1 MKVLYV
7 EDDSRDSDLLLRKLA
22 RESPHIILAVS
33 STLQEAR
40 NFLTAGMSFDAAL
53 LDLHLPDGN
62 GLELL
67 VEIREKSLLLPVI
80 VLTGMGDEAVAVAA
94 FKAGADDYLVKR
106 PGYLDRLPLTL
117 EAAVAR
123 VCAEKTRKERS
134 ISVLYVEHNSVDI
147 DLTRRHLSVYAPHIC
162 LEAVYSP
169 GEALS
174 LLHPAD
180 GQPEKY
186 DLLLLDYCLPGLSA
200 LDVLKVLRQEFNA
213 TLPVVLVTGQG
224 DERAAVQALRL
235 GASDYLVKRQDYL
248 LQLPSVLE
256 SAFYHAELAREQA
269 ALCKSEARFRLMVEN
284 AQDIVFCLKLYPERH
299 FEYISP
305 AVSAISGFTPEE
317 HYADFDLLLR
327 AVHPEYR
334 ETLNAALGGKAP
346 FDRPLSFPVVS
357 KAGRLLWLEA
367 WGSPTYDQT
376 GRLTALEGVARDVTQ
391 RKETEQELLK
401 SREQYKELADS
412 IADMFYALDER
423 LCCTFWNRACEE
435 QTGLTSPQVLG
446 RTIFE
451 IFGENELTQQLARE
465 FRESLAAQTPRN
477 FEFIIPAAA
486 QRRYLCVTA
495 YPMGKKLTVFARDIT
510 GKKLAEVAL
519 KESETLKSSIIE
531 AIPDVL
537 VRFGR
542 QGQILDIVTDEP
554 DTLRLKNQRYPGVNL
569 PEVLPQDLAA
579 ARILFC
585 IEETLET
592 GEVQATEYTLETS
605 TGSRDFEARFKACGP
620 DEAVALIRE
629 ITDRKRYE
637 EQLKY
642 YSLYDQLTAIYNRAY
657 FEEELQRLSG
667 GREFPVA
674 VISVDLNGLKLINDT
689 IGHEKGDE
697 LLKTCASILK
707 QSLRGSDVL
716 ARVGGDEFA
725 AILPRTGQQAAAD
738 VVARFNEN
746 IACFNQEHPEF
757 PLSVSV
763 GLAVADKAEIPL
775 KEILRRADDLMYS
788 DKLMHSKSARSQ
800 ILTALLTALA
810 EKDYLTEGHAQRLTD
825 LSLKIGELAGLSTK
839 QLSDLALLAQVH
851 DLGKV
856 GIPDH
861 ILNKKGKLNDEEW
874 KIMRQHPEKGY
885 RIAMS
890 SPALAPVADLILKH
904 HEKWD
909 GSGYPLGLA
918 GEDIP
923 VECRILAVVDAYD
936 AMTNNRPYSKAK
948 SRDEALEE
956 IKRCKGSQ
964 FDPQFAELFISLF

>member
-7 EDDSRDSDLLLRKLA
+7 EDDSRDTDLLLRKLA
-22 RESPHIILAVS
+22 RESPHILLALA

-40 NFLTAGMSFDAAL
+40 SCLSAGRTFDAVL

-67 VEIREKSLLLPVI
+67 AEIREKSLLLPVI

-94 FKAGADDYLVKR
+94 FKAGANDYLVKR
-106 PGYLDRLPLTL
+106 PGYLDWLPQAL
-117 EAAVAR
+117 ETAVSR
-123 VCAEKTRKERS
+123 FCAEKSRNERP
-134 ISVLYVEHNSVDI
+134 ITVLYVEHNPVDI
-147 DLTRRHLSVYAPHIC
+147 ELTRRHLSVYAPHIH
-162 LEAVYSP
+162 LKAVYSP
-169 GEALS
+169 KEALS

-180 GQPEKY
+180 GQPGKY

-200 LDVLKVLRQEFNA
+200 LDVLKVLRQEFNS

-235 GASDYLVKRQDYL
+235 GASDYLPKRQDYL

-256 SAFYHAELAREQA
+256 SAFYHTELVREQA
-269 ALCKSEARFRLMVEN
+269 ALRKSEARFRRMVEN
-284 AQDIVFCLKLYPERH
+284 AQDIVFCLQLYPKRH

-305 AVSAISGFTPEE
+305 AVTAISGFTPEE
-317 HYADFDLLLR
+317 HYLDFDLLLR
-327 AVHPEYR
+327 AVYPEFR
-334 ETLNAALGGKAP
+334 ETLNAALGGKVSI
-346 FDRPLSFPVVS
+346 DRPLSFPIVS
-357 KAGRLLWLEA
+357 KAGRLVWLEV
-367 WGSPTYDQT
+367 WGLPTYDQA
-376 GRLTALEGVARDVTQ
+376 GRLTALEGIARDVTE
-391 RKETEQELLK
+391 RKEAEQELLQ
-401 SREQYKELADS
+401 SREQYKKLADS

-423 LCCTFWNRACEE
+423 LCCTFWNRACEA
-435 QTGLTSPQVLG
+435 QTGLTSPQVIG

-451 IFGENELTQQLARE
+451 IFGENEPAQQLARE
-465 FRESLAAQTPRN
+465 LRKSLADQTPRN
-477 FEFIIPAAA
+477 FELIFPAAE
-486 QRRYLCVTA
+486 QRRYLDVTA
-495 YPMGKKLTVFARDIT
+495 YPMGKNLTVFAKDIT
-510 GKKLAEVAL
+510 GKKLAEEAL
-519 KESETLKSSIIE
+519 KESETVKSSIIE

-542 QGQILDIVTDEP
+542 QGQILDLVTDERYR
-554 DTLRLKNQRYPGVNL
+554 LRLKNHYYPGVNL
-569 PEVLPQDLAA
+569 AEMLPQDLAA
-579 ARILFC
+579 SRILFC

-592 GEVQATEYTLETS
+592 NEVQSTEYALETS
-605 TGSRDFEARFKACGP
+605 TGSREFEARFKACGP
-620 DEAVALIRE
+620 DEAVAFIRE

-642 YSLYDQLTAIYNRAY
+642 CGLYDQLTAIYNRAY

-667 GREFPVA
+667 GQEFPVA

-689 IGHEKGDE
+689 MGHEKGDE
-697 LLKTCASILK
+697 LLKTCACILK

-746 IACFNQEHPEF
+746 IARFNQEHPEF

-763 GLAVADKAEIPL
+763 GLAVADKSETPL
-775 KEILRRADDLMYS
+775 KEILRRADDLMYN

-810 EKDYLTEGHAQRLTD
+810 ERDYLTEGHAQRLTD
-825 LSLKIGELAGLSTK
+825 LSQKLGELAGLSAK
-839 QLSDLALLAQVH
+839 QLSALALLAQVH

-923 VECRILAVVDAYD
+923 VECRILAIADAYD
-936 AMTNNRPYSKAK
+936 AMTNDRPYSNAK

-964 FDPQFAELFISLF
+964 FDPKFAELFISLF